1 MGEIARASS
10 DCKTGTELEL
20 ELGLQW
26 LLTPGVRLA
35 EEPEK
40 NRGVGVLIGIALWDL
55 ELKNSEACHGL
66 GIRGSG
72 A

>member
-20 ELGLQW
+20 ELGLQR
-26 LLTPGVRLA
+26 LLAPGVRLA

-40 NRGVGVLIGIALWDL
+40 NRGAGVLTGIAL
-55 ELKNSEACHGL
+55 
-66 GIRGSG
+66 
-72 A
+72 